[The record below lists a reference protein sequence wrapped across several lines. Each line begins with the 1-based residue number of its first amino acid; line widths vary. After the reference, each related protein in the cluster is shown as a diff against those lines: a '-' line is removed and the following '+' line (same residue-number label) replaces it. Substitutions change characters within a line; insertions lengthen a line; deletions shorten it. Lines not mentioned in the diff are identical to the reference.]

1 MSLRAAISPRAV
13 LWFGLAFPACYMLLA
28 YARGEMVYGAFIH
41 WTGDVA
47 AWLLLFTLALT
58 PLRLLFPG
66 RRWPTWLLQRRR
78 YFGVASFIYAALH
91 VGAYLA
97 RQPWARVAGEALE
110 GGMLAGWIAFVI
122 FVPLAATSNDRAVRR
137 LGRRWKG
144 LHRWVYAAAVL
155 TFVHW
160 VMTAFDPTVA
170 YVHVGVLGVILAL
183 RFGLGR
189 RSLPRP
195 SGGSL

>member
-1 MSLRAAISPRAV
+1 MRVLSSRAA
-13 LWFGLAFPACYMLLA
+13 LWFGLALPACYMLFA
-28 YARGEMVYGAFIH
+28 YANGEMVYGGFIH
-41 WTGDVA
+41 WTGDLA

-91 VGAYLA
+91 VGVYLA

-110 GGMLAGWIAFVI
+110 WGMLAGWIAFVI

-160 VMTAFDPTVA
+160 VMTAFDPMVA
-170 YVHVGVLGVILAL
+170 YVHVGVLGGILAL
-183 RFGLGR
+183 RVRARKLSQR
-189 RSLPRP
+189 
-195 SGGSL
+195 